1 MTNPSYKINNY
12 KSIQMTFLIK
22 SQKRLS
28 KINFQIILKFSRM
41 EELLFIGIVLKVLWL
56 LLLLLSVLE
65 DELLRLL
72 QRRLN
77 GADALGDGADHDGV
91 VVAEMKS

>member
-1 MTNPSYKINNY
+1 
-12 KSIQMTFLIK
+12 
-22 SQKRLS
+22 
-28 KINFQIILKFSRM
+28 M
-41 EELLFIGIVLKVLWL
+41 EELLFIGIVLKVLWLL

>member
-1 MTNPSYKINNY
+1 
-12 KSIQMTFLIK
+12 
-22 SQKRLS
+22 
-28 KINFQIILKFSRM
+28 M
-41 EELLFIGIVLKVLWL
+41 EELLFIGIVLKVLW

-91 VVAEMKS
+91 VVAEMKT

>member
-1 MTNPSYKINNY
+1 
-12 KSIQMTFLIK
+12 
-22 SQKRLS
+22 
-28 KINFQIILKFSRM
+28 M

-72 QRRLN
+72 QRRMN